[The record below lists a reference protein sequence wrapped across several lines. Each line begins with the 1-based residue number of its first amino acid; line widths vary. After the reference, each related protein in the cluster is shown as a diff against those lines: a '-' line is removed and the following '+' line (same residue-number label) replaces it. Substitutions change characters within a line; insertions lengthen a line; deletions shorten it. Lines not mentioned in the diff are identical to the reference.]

1 MKLILTEDYA
11 ALSRAAADLFVTA
24 VQAKPDAAIVV
35 VATGNSPVGMYR
47 ELAQRQQ
54 AGQLDL
60 SQTRIFQLDEYLG
73 LAEDDPRLFFNWMLR
88 EFNVPL
94 DIQPDQVV
102 RFHSNTLDPA
112 ADCQAYTQAVAAVV
126 GFDLSI
132 LGIGPNGHL
141 AMNEPPGDP
150 NISAHVSTLA
160 PESIVSNTAY
170 WGSRYAVPSQGLT
183 VGLRELLA
191 ARQTL
196 LVASGPAKRAI
207 LRRAVEGPV
216 IPEVPASYL
225 QQAANVTV
233 IADRAAW
240 D

>member
-11 ALSRAAADLFVTA
+11 ALSRAAADLFVSA
-24 VQAKPDAAIVV
+24 VQAKPDAAIV

-47 ELAQRQQ
+47 ELATRYQ

-60 SQTRIFQLDEYLG
+60 AQTRIFQLDEYLG
-73 LAEDDPRLFFNWMLR
+73 LGEDDPRLFYSWMLR
-88 EFNVPL
+88 EFNTPL
-94 DIQPDQVV
+94 GIRPEQVV
-102 RFHSNTLDPA
+102 RFHSSTPDPA
-112 ADCQAYTQAVAAVV
+112 ADCQAYAQAVAAAG

-160 PESIVSNTAY
+160 AESIVSNTAY
-170 WGSRYAVPSQGLT
+170 WGSRYTVPSQGLT

-196 LVASGPAKRAI
+196 LVASGTAKRAI
-207 LRRAVEGPV
+207 LRRAVEGP
-216 IPEVPASYL
+216 ITPEVPASYL
-225 QQAANVTV
+225 QQATNVTV